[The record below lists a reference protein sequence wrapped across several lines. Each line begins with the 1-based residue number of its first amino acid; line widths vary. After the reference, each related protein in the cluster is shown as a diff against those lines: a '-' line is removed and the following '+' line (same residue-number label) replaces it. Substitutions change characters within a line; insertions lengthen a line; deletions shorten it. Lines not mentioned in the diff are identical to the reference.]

1 MHNIGV
7 YIYIYI
13 DMFLPVASSILGIVD
28 GIWSTSASSELLE
41 LTSGLAL
48 GGCSRGL
55 PELALAWFSALKT

>member
-1 MHNIGV
+1 
-7 YIYIYI
+7 
-13 DMFLPVASSILGIVD
+13 MFLPVASSILGIVD